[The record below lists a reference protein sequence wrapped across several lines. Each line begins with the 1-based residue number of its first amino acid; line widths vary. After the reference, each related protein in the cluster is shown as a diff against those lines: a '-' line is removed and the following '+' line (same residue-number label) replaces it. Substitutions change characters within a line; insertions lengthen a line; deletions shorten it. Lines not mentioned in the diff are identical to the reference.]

1 MKKVKLN
8 YSKVTPL
15 PNNFLAEQAVLN
27 ILLTNPNLIKSVL
40 PNLSANC
47 FYFPT
52 HKLIY
57 TSIIELTEKNRTLNL
72 TLLISYLQ
80 DLDKLKEIGG
90 IYLTIY
96 SQNLYTAD

>member
-27 ILLTNPNLIKSVL
+27 ILLTNPNLIKSAL
-40 PNLSANC
+40 PNLSVNC

-57 TSIIELTEKNRTLNL
+57 TSIIELSEKNSTLNL
-72 TLLISYLQ
+72 TILISYL
-80 DLDKLKEIGG
+80 
-90 IYLTIY
+90 
-96 SQNLYTAD
+96 